1 MFDSGEAS
9 GYDGNVWVGAF
20 GGGGTDSL
28 IGAAGTGIAFAREV
42 RFWTGAMFCGWGGCV
57 NMMDAGVWSGG
68 EDIPGSGAMSLGSI
82 LGGSEGS
89 IGMGSSSK
97 GAMLVV
103 LLDLGNHCRRVLVAR
118 CVRML

>member
-1 MFDSGEAS
+1 MD
-9 GYDGNVWVGAF
+9 VGVC
-20 GGGGTDSL
+20 S
-28 IGAAGTGIAFAREV
+28 
-42 RFWTGAMFCGWGGCV
+42 
-57 NMMDAGVWSGG
+57 SG

-103 LLDLGNHCRRVLVAR
+103 LLGLANHCRRVLVAR
-118 CVRML
+118 SVGICDGWWNWNVGWYLPCGVRVGNVANADKSEKYTSDGDVPAC